1 MRDIPVS
8 FSVVGKVDLPVYQ
21 LKVHTAIHIYA
32 RFMAYENIKGRK
44 LFNINK
50 AKGLIDA
57 KLKGPFDV
65 SYLILIHIIVI
76 ILPYLVEDNKT

>member
-44 LFNINK
+44 LMKNDN
-50 AKGLIDA
+50 
-57 KLKGPFDV
+57 
-65 SYLILIHIIVI
+65 YL
-76 ILPYLVEDNKT
+76 T

>member
-1 MRDIPVS
+1 MTSHDQVDTINPTCLIMRDIPVS

-44 LFNINK
+44 IMKNDN
-50 AKGLIDA
+50 
-57 KLKGPFDV
+57 
-65 SYLILIHIIVI
+65 YL
-76 ILPYLVEDNKT
+76 T